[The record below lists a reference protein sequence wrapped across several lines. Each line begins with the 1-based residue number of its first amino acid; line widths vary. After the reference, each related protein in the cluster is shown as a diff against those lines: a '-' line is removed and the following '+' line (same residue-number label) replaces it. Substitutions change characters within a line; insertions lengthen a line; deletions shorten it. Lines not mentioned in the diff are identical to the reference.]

1 VRDNVLK
8 YLNVEQLTAVDKD
21 VFRAK
26 TVFLRVDTNST
37 VVDGEIKP
45 NERIVAAARAIRKMA
60 TTYGAKVIVGTHN
73 GREGDVSFVGTG
85 FGLKSLRK
93 QRLVGEI
100 KYIGNTFED
109 DHLNDEAI
117 REIKRLQ
124 SGEALLLE
132 NLRFLPGE
140 AKSLSPEEHAKSD
153 FIRDLIEKCRV
164 EYYVL
169 DAFSV
174 AHRSHRSVVGFKDIP
189 NLAGPELNRELSAI
203 TELKTRF
210 LNGETPS
217 SIFILGG
224 KKVQD
229 YFSLMERAL
238 KDNLV
243 RKILTGGLLAN
254 LCLFA
259 AGYNIGEE
267 TKRLL
272 MRRDSKGKSVWDY
285 LPKIKE
291 LLQGYPE
298 VFVLPVDVAGGDG
311 SARVLHKVEDVPEDF
326 CVYDIGNETV
336 GLYEETIE
344 EVIKTNPTGREVMV
358 YIKGPVGA
366 YDLSPEYNFGSSQL
380 LSLIRQPRYRDKI
393 YTVIGGGD
401 TTAMLREF
409 SIPES
414 SLIHKHISLAGG
426 ALIKMLA
433 GETLPGVQA
442 LEESYERFH
451 KALGVDE

>member
-1 VRDNVLK
+1 MLN
-8 YLNVEQLTAVDKD
+8 YLNVEQLTAINNN
-21 VFRAK
+21 VFRDK

-60 TTYGAKVIVGTHN
+60 TSYGAKVIVGTHN
-73 GREGDVSFVGTG
+73 GREGDVNFVGTG

-93 QRLVGEI
+93 QRLIGEI
-100 KYIGNTFED
+100 KYMGNTFED

-117 REIKRLQ
+117 REINRLR

-140 AKSLSPEEHAKSD
+140 TKGLSPEEHAKSE

-174 AHRSHRSVVGFKDIP
+174 AHRSHRSVVGFRDIP
-189 NLAGPELNRELSAI
+189 NIAGPELHRELSAI
-203 TELKTRF
+203 NELKARF
-210 LNGETPS
+210 LDGETPS

-224 KKVQD
+224 KKIQD
-229 YFSLMERAL
+229 YFTLIERAL

-259 AGYNIGEE
+259 AGYNVGEE
-267 TKRLL
+267 TRRLL

-285 LPKIKE
+285 LPKVKE
-291 LLQGYPE
+291 LLQKYPD

-311 SARVLHKVEDVPEDF
+311 SARVLYKVEDVPSDF

-366 YDLSPEYNFGSSQL
+366 YESPEYNFGSSQL
-380 LSLIRQPRYRDKI
+380 LSLIREPRYRDKI

-409 SIPES
+409 AIPES
-414 SLIHKHISLAGG
+414 SLKHKHISLAGG

-433 GETLPGVQA
+433 GETLPGVKA
-442 LEESYERFH
+442 LEESYLKFH
-451 KALGVDE
+451 EALGVDE